1 MLLNDQ
7 PRAVQLAQDVRR
19 SHRDCQP
26 ATVAPRDKTAHDA
39 VRVGDLAV
47 DRNAQVGDLL
57 VKRARKRGKQILPVL
72 LIVLPADMLSRW
84 GDIKDEQ
91 VRPAYIERHDGRDV
105 LPVESLDRSEERR

>member
-19 SHRDCQP
+19 PHGDCQL
-26 ATVAPRDKTAHDA
+26 AAVAPREKTAHDA

-57 VKRARKRGKQILPVL
+57 VKRARKCGKQILPVL
-72 LIVLPADMLSRW
+72 LIVLPADMLARW

-91 VRPAYIERHDGRDV
+91 VRPAYIER
-105 LPVESLDRSEERR
+105 RSEERRVGKECRSRWSPYH